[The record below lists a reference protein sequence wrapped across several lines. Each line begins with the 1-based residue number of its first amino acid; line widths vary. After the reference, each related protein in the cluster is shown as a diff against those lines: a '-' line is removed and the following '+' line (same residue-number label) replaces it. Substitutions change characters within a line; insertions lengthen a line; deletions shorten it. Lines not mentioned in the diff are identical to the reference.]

1 MTLRLSVENLDR
13 LPDGGP
19 LRVEV
24 KGRGLDIGRDAHLDW
39 TLPDPTRY
47 VSGKHCEIRFR
58 EGEYWLYDVSTN
70 GTYLNGSQ
78 FRLDAPYR
86 LQDGDRLVIGPYVV
100 AAAVEGGERRAV
112 SSAAAATAAAPG
124 GDVWGAVGDS
134 AAPDSRDAYRVRG
147 VPVAQGDFLDF
158 ATGVDAPAA
167 RAAAPAFAWTEEPPP
182 DEPWMAAPAP
192 PAPEPPPPLAPH
204 ELPLVATPR
213 PIRPI
218 EASPLA
224 EEPVAIAPTPPPAKI
239 AIATPVTPKPPVAAP
254 VASPQAPPA
263 VSAPLAGG
271 LLERIAAAAG
281 IPPSALANRRT
292 DEIADEIGAVLRLT
306 ATNLIQMI
314 GSRTETK
321 SLIRSAN
328 HTMYRPA
335 ENNPLKFSADVD
347 HALEL
352 MFGPPNRV
360 YLKPSA
366 AVTEAFD
373 DLKTH
378 NMLVFGAMQAAL
390 DALFEDLSPDK
401 VDASTPQEKGIGG
414 MVASRKA
421 RLWEAYAARWQAM
434 TKRSDGRLND
444 AFMTLFA
451 QAYDKLN
458 AKTK

>member
-1 MTLRLSVENLDR
+1 M
-13 LPDGGP
+13 
-19 LRVEV
+19 
-24 KGRGLDIGRDAHLDW
+24 
-39 TLPDPTRY
+39 
-47 VSGKHCEIRFR
+47 SGAR
-58 EGEYWLYDVSTN
+58 
-70 GTYLNGSQ
+70 
-78 FRLDAPYR
+78 
-86 LQDGDRLVIGPYVV
+86 
-100 AAAVEGGERRAV
+100 
-112 SSAAAATAAAPG
+112 SAN
-124 GDVWGAVGDS
+124 S

-158 ATGVDAPAA
+158 ATGVDAPTAP
-167 RAAAPAFAWTEEPPP
+167 AAAPAFAWTEEPPA
-182 DEPWMAAPAP
+182 EEAWMAAPAP

-204 ELPLVATPR
+204 ELPLVDTPR

-218 EASPLA
+218 EASPPA
-224 EEPVAIAPTPPPAKI
+224 EEPAAIAPAPPPENLV
-239 AIATPVTPKPPVAAP
+239 IATPAPPKPPVASP
-254 VASPQAPPA
+254 VTPRQAPPA
-263 VSAPLAGG
+263 APAPSAGA

-281 IPPSALANRRT
+281 IPQSALANRRA

-373 DLKTH
+373 DLKSH

-401 VDASTPQEKGIGG
+401 VDASTPQEKGISWDGG
-414 MVASRKA
+414 VP
-421 RLWEAYAARWQAM
+421 
-434 TKRSDGRLND
+434 
-444 AFMTLFA
+444 
-451 QAYDKLN
+451 
-458 AKTK
+458 

>member
-58 EGEYWLYDVSTN
+58 DGEYWLYDVSTN

-112 SSAAAATAAAPG
+112 SPSAAAAAAPPD
-124 GDVWGAVGDS
+124 GDVWGAVGNS

-158 ATGVDAPAA
+158 ATGVDAPSG
-167 RAAAPAFAWTEEPPP
+167 RAAAPAFAWTEEPPT
-182 DEPWMAAPAP
+182 DEAWMAAPAP

-204 ELPLVATPR
+204 ELPLVDTPR

-218 EASPLA
+218 EASPPA
-224 EEPVAIAPTPPPAKI
+224 QEPVAIAPTPPPENLV
-239 AIATPVTPKPPVAAP
+239 IATPAAP
-254 VASPQAPPA
+254 VAPPKAAPAAPA
-263 VSAPLAGG
+263 PSAGA
-271 LLERIAAAAG
+271 LLERIASAAG
-281 IPPSALANRRT
+281 IPQSALANRRAE
-292 DEIADEIGAVLRLT
+292 EIADEIGAVLRLT
-306 ATNLIQMI
+306 AANLIQMI

-328 HTMYRPA
+328 HTIYRPA

-390 DALFEDLSPDK
+390 DALFEDFAPDK
-401 VDASTPQEKGIGG
+401 IDASTPQEKGISG

-421 RLWEAYAARWQAM
+421 RLWEAFTERWRAM

-444 AFMTLFA
+444 AFMNLFA
-451 QAYDKLN
+451 QAYDKLDT
-458 AKTK
+458 KTK

>member
-1 MTLRLSVENLDR
+1 MTLRLTVENFDR

-24 KGRGLDIGRDAHLDW
+24 KGRGLDVGRDAHLDW

-47 VSGKHCEIRFR
+47 VSGKHCEVRFR
-58 EGEYWLYDVSTN
+58 DGEYWLYDVSTN
-70 GTYLNGSQ
+70 GTFLNGSQ

-100 AAAVEGGERRAV
+100 AAVVEGGERRGAMAAA
-112 SSAAAATAAAPG
+112 SAAAAAPV
-124 GDVWGAVGDS
+124 GDVWGAIGES

-147 VPVAQGDFLDF
+147 IPVAQGDFLDF
-158 ATGVDAPAA
+158 AAGVDAPTARSPAA
-167 RAAAPAFAWTEEPPP
+167 AFAWTEEPPA
-182 DEPWMAAPAP
+182 DEAWMAAPTA
-192 PAPEPPPPLAPH
+192 PAPAPPPPPLAPG
-204 ELPLVATPR
+204 ELPLVDMPR

-218 EASPLA
+218 EAAPPP
-224 EEPVAIAPTPPPAKI
+224 EQPVAIAPPPPPVNVAM
-239 AIATPVTPKPPVAAP
+239 AIPEPPQPPIAAP
-254 VASPQAPPA
+254 QSPPTAPAPA
-263 VSAPLAGG
+263 AA

-281 IPPSALANRRT
+281 IPPSVLANRRP

-306 ATNLIQMI
+306 AANLIQMM
-314 GSRTETK
+314 GSRSETK

-328 HTMYRPA
+328 HTTYRPA
-335 ENNPLKFSADVD
+335 ENNPLKFSADVG

-352 MFGPPNRV
+352 MFGPPSRV

-390 DALFEDLSPDK
+390 DSLFEDFAPDK

-421 RLWEAYAARWQAM
+421 RLWDSFTSRWQAM

-444 AFMTLFA
+444 AFMNLFA

-458 AKTK
+458 TKTK

>member
-1 MTLRLSVENLDR
+1 MTLRLTIENMDR

-47 VSGKHCEIRFR
+47 VSGKHCEVRFR
-58 EGEYWLYDVSTN
+58 DGEYWLYDVSTN

-100 AAAVEGGERRAV
+100 AAGVEGGERRVV
-112 SSAAAATAAAPG
+112 SPAAAAAAPPG
-124 GDVWGAVGDS
+124 GDVWGAIGES

-158 ATGVDAPAA
+158 ATGVDAPS
-167 RAAAPAFAWTEEPPP
+167 RPAAAPAFAWADEPPA
-182 DEPWMAAPAP
+182 EEAWMAAPAP
-192 PAPEPPPPLAPH
+192 PRPEPPPPLAPH
-204 ELPLVATPR
+204 ELPLVVTPR
-213 PIRPI
+213 PTRPVD
-218 EASPLA
+218 APLA
-224 EEPVAIAPTPPPAKI
+224 ALEPVAIAPTPPPENVVV
-239 AIATPVTPKPPVAAP
+239 ATPEVPQAVAAP
-254 VASPQAPPA
+254 AASPQAPPP
-263 VSAPLAGG
+263 APASTDA
-271 LLERIAAAAG
+271 LLDRIASAAG
-281 IPPSALANRRT
+281 IPRSTLANRRA
-292 DEIADEIGAVLRLT
+292 DEIADEIGSVLRLT

-328 HTMYRPA
+328 HTTYRPA

-366 AVTEAFD
+366 AMTEAFD

-401 VDASTPQEKGIGG
+401 VDASTPQEKGISG

-421 RLWEAYAARWQAM
+421 RLWDAFTARWQAM

-444 AFMTLFA
+444 AFMSLFA
-451 QAYDKLN
+451 QAYDKLD